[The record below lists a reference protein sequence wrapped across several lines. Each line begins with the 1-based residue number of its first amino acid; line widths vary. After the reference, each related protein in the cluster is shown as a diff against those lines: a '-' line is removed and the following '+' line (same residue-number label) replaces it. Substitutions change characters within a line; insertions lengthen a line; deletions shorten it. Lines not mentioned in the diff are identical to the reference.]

1 MMYYLVL
8 WSKPYIISQA
18 GILYLIARFAKENTL
33 ISIFFKLKI
42 EKLSFP
48 HFQYS
53 SKINVEI
60 PENKNIYL
68 KKIFFPLT

>member
-8 WSKPYIISQA
+8 WSKTYIISQA
-18 GILYLIARFAKENTL
+18 GILYLIARFAKGNTCTL
-33 ISIFFKLKI
+33 ISIFFKLQI

-53 SKINVEI
+53 KINVAV
-60 PENKNIYL
+60 PENKNIY
-68 KKIFFPLT
+68 